1 MYCKAA
7 WVSEMDMVY
16 NIKKNNR
23 RKLLLCIKMVFLTH
37 LQLNFSIFKMAF
49 LLDKIPADD
58 ES

>member
-1 MYCKAA
+1 
-7 WVSEMDMVY
+7 
-16 NIKKNNR
+16 
-23 RKLLLCIKMVFLTH
+23 MVFLTH